1 MTRGLQQQ
9 EGPVDL
15 VFRKSAAMPQHG
27 QKAPPEKPLPA
38 REPRSFT
45 PRPGH

>member
-9 EGPVDL
+9 DSGLGLCIP
-15 VFRKSAAMPQHG
+15 KTAPTPQHG
-27 QKAPPEKPLPA
+27 QKAPRKPLPVPET
-38 REPRSFT
+38 RTFK

>member
-9 EGPVDL
+9 DGGLGLCFP
-15 VFRKSAAMPQHG
+15 KSAPTPQHG
-27 QKAPPEKPLPA
+27 QKAPTEKPKPA